1 MYVLYI
7 HTYIHPCPSPGDAAR
22 AVALT
27 ADGTVRLPRHGG
39 CVMARSSP
47 PPLAATPRRS
57 LLFLAHT
64 GRRARGPRAPLE
76 RRTAPFLPRRLWRQP
91 WVWACVAVRIFLP
104 RVLEER
110 ATHGRTCHRRSAPVP
125 SSPRPRSSL
134 ANVFVS
140 GRSTQALGRP
150 VGVTRRLDG
159 RAEALPPPP
168 PPLSVSHPPPM
179 GGRRPGLVVAAIP
192 TAAAAAAAAVAG
204 DGARRG
210 TVCRNRASHMV
221 RDGIRGGAGGGDSR
235 IGDEEG
241 GGRRP
246 RRGRGTGA
254 KRFAASGALTLHPP
268 KGAAIFRLVS
278 SFHSHLYEQ
287 LCIWSDQRRFHA
299 RPRPTTDR

>member
-168 PPLSVSHPPPM
+168 PTPQCVPPSSHGRPPP
-179 GGRRPGLVVAAIP
+179 RPGGGSYP
-192 TAAAAAAAAVAG
+192 HRRRCRRCCRRWRRRTAG
-204 DGARRG
+204 HSLSQPGEPHGERR
-210 TVCRNRASHMV
+210 NK
-221 RDGIRGGAGGGDSR
+221 
-235 IGDEEG
+235 
-241 GGRRP
+241 
-246 RRGRGTGA
+246 RGRGG
-254 KRFAASGALTLHPP
+254 G
-268 KGAAIFRLVS
+268 G
-278 SFHSHLYEQ
+278 Q
-287 LCIWSDQRRFHA
+287 QDWG
-299 RPRPTTDR
+299 